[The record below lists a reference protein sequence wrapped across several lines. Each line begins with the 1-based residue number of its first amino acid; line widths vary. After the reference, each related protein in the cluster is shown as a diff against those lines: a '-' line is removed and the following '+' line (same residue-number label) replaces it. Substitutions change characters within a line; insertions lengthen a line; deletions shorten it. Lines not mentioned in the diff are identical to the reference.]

1 MTQDTDSN
9 HLDEIINNL
18 YATYS
23 GEEIAGAIGRYRKK
37 VELAKKEKEE
47 REQLQSLL
55 DKYPGMETPGPD
67 ITFIQSNENE
77 LPTPKRRRRVG

>member
-1 MTQDTDSN
+1 MN
-9 HLDEIINNL
+9 EELDLIINKL

-23 GEEIAGAIGRYRKK
+23 GEEIAGAIGRYRKR

-67 ITFIQSNENE
+67 ITHIQSNENE

>member
-1 MTQDTDSN
+1 MN
-9 HLDEIINNL
+9 ELDLIINKL
-18 YATYS
+18 YEQYS
-23 GEEIAGAIGRYRKK
+23 GIEIAEAIGRYRKK

-67 ITFIQSNENE
+67 ITDIQSNEDE
-77 LPTPKRRRRVG
+77 LPTPKRRRKMG

>member
-1 MTQDTDSN
+1 MQSK
-9 HLDEIINNL
+9 LDEIIEQL
-18 YATYS
+18 YATYT
-23 GEEIAGAIGRYRKK
+23 GQEIAASIGRYRKK

-67 ITFIQSNENE
+67 ITHIQSNENE